1 MGRSSLQRR
10 RRRNAIGLLWDVL
23 SVASKY
29 VKYAGQRGMIN
40 NRQSE
45 VVLHKVYEVIVK
57 YCIRMPQRVVLMDC
71 SA

>member
-1 MGRSSLQRR
+1 
-10 RRRNAIGLLWDVL
+10 
-23 SVASKY
+23 VASKY